1 MNINDTCTGCEACLS
16 YCTQGAISMNA
27 DTQAV
32 IDRELCVECG
42 VCIDTG
48 MCPVSAFEEDHD
60 EVAEFKRPYGRLL
73 LKHLAADSVVE
84 GSGYDVKTNDVTGKI
99 PEKSVIMR
107 LELNRPRGGIK
118 FGDVEQIKAGMEQL
132 GWHLGMSSRSRS
144 VRETRIAD
152 KAAEQR
158 ILTCHLELV
167 LDPEKIPDVVR
178 DITGFVAE
186 RDLWVSINVVG
197 VAATI
202 GHTQNILEAAGLC
215 MEPVAKVNLG
225 LGRKQ

>member
-1 MNINDTCTGCEACLS
+1 MNINDTCTGCEACLP

-48 MCPVSAFEEDHD
+48 MCPVSAFEEDYD

-73 LKHLAADSVVE
+73 LKHLAADNVVE

-99 PEKSVIMR
+99 PEKSVVMR

-144 VRETRIAD
+144 VRETGIAD